1 MGRIIRELN
10 GNREKGTITLFV
22 LMACLFFTFVL
33 LEIYVSNLNRLQLQE
48 QQLNQIQNNYKRNI
62 ANIQEIHEDLQKKQI
77 KIDDVPITLTY
88 NGKEQKWEPNITDE
102 NNVKLIKN
110 KDYNITYNPENCVD
124 AGDIEVT
131 ITGEGKYTGEYK
143 FKYTIEKAKLKVKT
157 GSKEKPYDGTAL
169 TCPEIT
175 IDGFVNGETAKF
187 YTTGTQTEVG
197 SSANSFTIEFDETA
211 KIGNYEIISK
221 EIGTL
226 TVKACIAVTP

>member
-1 MGRIIRELN
+1 MGKIIRELN

-33 LEIYVSNLNRLQLQE
+33 LETYVLNLNRLQLQE

-157 GSKEKPYDGTAL
+157 GSKE
-169 TCPEIT
+169 
-175 IDGFVNGETAKF
+175 
-187 YTTGTQTEVG
+187 
-197 SSANSFTIEFDETA
+197 
-211 KIGNYEIISK
+211 
-221 EIGTL
+221 
-226 TVKACIAVTP
+226 